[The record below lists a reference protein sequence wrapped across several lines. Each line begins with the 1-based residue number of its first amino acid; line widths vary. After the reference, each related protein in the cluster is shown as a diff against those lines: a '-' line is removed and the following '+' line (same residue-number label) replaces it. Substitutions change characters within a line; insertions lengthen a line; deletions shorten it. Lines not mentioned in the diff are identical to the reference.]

1 MRAIMHD
8 ARRATTEA
16 PTAAFRYHSRLTY
29 DEEEPMR
36 FFSGVALAA
45 AVLSLSASVIAQ
57 VKVGV
62 TISATGPAA
71 SLGIPEK
78 NTIPLCPKSVAGKSI
93 EYILLDD
100 ATDTTTAVQNT
111 KKLISESKVDALI
124 GSTTTPNSL
133 AMIDVFAEGETPVIS
148 LASSIR
154 IIEPV
159 DAKKAWSFKT
169 PQTDVMM
176 AGAILEHAAANGVK
190 TLGYIGFN
198 DALGEAFFAEID
210 KAAQARKIPLA
221 ASERYSPKDTTV
233 TGQVLK
239 LIAAKPDA
247 IVIGASGTP
256 AALPASALIERG
268 YKGKLYFNHGV
279 ANNDFLRVGGKDV
292 EGGYVPAS
300 PVIVASQLPSDHPA
314 KKRAEEYIKLYEA
327 AYGAGSVAAFG
338 SYTWDACLELAN
350 AIPVALKSAQPGTVE
365 FRRALRDA
373 LENTK
378 NLEVS
383 NGAVNMSKTDHLGL
397 DSRARVMT
405 RIENGKWVL
414 QK

>member
-1 MRAIMHD
+1 MNKIVICAMFGG
-8 ARRATTEA
+8 AC
-16 PTAAFRYHSRLTY
+16 L
-29 DEEEPMR
+29 
-36 FFSGVALAA
+36 ALGAG
-45 AVLSLSASVIAQ
+45 ASAQ

-62 TISATGPAA
+62 TVSATGPAA

-78 NTIPLCPKSVAGKSI
+78 NTIAFCPKAAGGKTI

-100 ATDTTTAVQNT
+100 ATETTTAVQNT
-111 KKLISESKVDALI
+111 KKLIGENKVDAII

-133 AMIDVFAEGETPVIS
+133 AMIDVFSEGETPAIS

-154 IIEPV
+154 IIDPV

-176 AGAILEHAAANGVK
+176 AGAILEHASANGVK
-190 TLGYIGFN
+190 TIGYIGFS
-198 DALGEAFFAEID
+198 DALGEAFFVEID
-210 KAAQARKIPLA
+210 KAAKAKNVPLIA
-221 ASERYSPKDTTV
+221 NERFAPKDTSV
-233 TGQVLK
+233 MGQVLK
-239 LIAAKPDA
+239 LIAVKPDA

-256 AALPASALIERG
+256 AAMPASALVERG
-268 YKGKLYFNHGV
+268 YKGKIYFNHGV

-292 EGGYVPAS
+292 DGAFVPAS
-300 PVIVASQLPSDHPA
+300 PVIVASQLPDSHPA
-314 KKRAEEYIKLYEA
+314 KKSAMEYTRLYEA
-327 AYGAGSVAAFG
+327 SYGAGSVAAFG
-338 SYTWDACLELAN
+338 SYTWDACVELVN

-373 LENTK
+373 LEAMK

-397 DSRARVMT
+397 DSRARVMVQVQ
-405 RIENGKWVL
+405 NGKWVL

>member
-1 MRAIMHD
+1 MT
-8 ARRATTEA
+8 ATLI
-16 PTAAFRYHSRLTY
+16 R
-29 DEEEPMR
+29 
-36 FFSGVALAA
+36 ALASSLCFAFA
-45 AVLSLSASVIAQ
+45 ATALAQ

-78 NTIPLCPKSVAGKSI
+78 NTIPLCPKSAGGKSI
-93 EYILLDD
+93 EYIVLDD

-111 KKLISESKVDALI
+111 RKLIGEHKVDAII

-154 IIEPV
+154 IIDPV

-176 AGAILEHAAANGVK
+176 AGAILEHASANGVK

-198 DALGEAFFAEID
+198 DALGEAFFAEVD
-210 KAAQARKIPLA
+210 KAAAARNIPLA
-221 ASERYSPKDTTV
+221 ANERFAPKDTSV
-233 TGQVLK
+233 TGQALK

-256 AALPASALIERG
+256 AALPASTLVERG
-268 YKGKLYFNHGV
+268 YRGKIYFNHGV

-292 EGGYVPAS
+292 EGAFVPAS
-300 PVIVASQLPSDHPA
+300 PVIVASQLPDSHPA
-314 KKRAEEYIKLYEA
+314 KRRAEEYTRLYEA
-327 AYGAGSVAAFG
+327 AFGPGSVAAFG

-350 AIPVALKSAQPGTVE
+350 AIPVALKIAEPGSVE

-373 LENTK
+373 LEATK
-378 NLEVS
+378 NFEVT
-383 NGAVNMSKTDHLGL
+383 NGSVNMSKTDHLGL
-397 DSRARVMT
+397 DSRARVMVQ
-405 RIENGKWVL
+405 IQNGKWVL

>member
-1 MRAIMHD
+1 MNQAVVRALLV
-8 ARRATTEA
+8 AATFA
-16 PTAAFRYHSRLTY
+16 LATAA
-29 DEEEPMR
+29 
-36 FFSGVALAA
+36 V
-45 AVLSLSASVIAQ
+45 AQ
-57 VKVGV
+57 VRIGV
-62 TISATGPAA
+62 TVSATGPAA

-78 NTIPLCPKSVAGKSI
+78 NTIALCAKTIAGSNV
-93 EYILLDD
+93 EYIVLDD

-111 KKLISESKVDALI
+111 RKLIGEHKVDAII

-133 AMIDVFAEGETPVIS
+133 AMIDVFAEAETPVIS

-154 IIEPV
+154 IIDPV

-176 AGAILEHAAANGVK
+176 AGAILEHAAATGVK

-198 DALGEAFFAEID
+198 DALGEAFFAEVD
-210 KAAQARKIPLA
+210 KAATRKMPLIA
-221 ASERYSPKDTTV
+221 NERCAPKDTSV

-247 IVIGASGTP
+247 IVVGASGTP
-256 AALPASALIERG
+256 AALPASALIEHG
-268 YKGKLYFNHGV
+268 YKGRLYFNHGV

-292 EGGYVPAS
+292 EGAFVPAS
-300 PVIVASQLPSDHPA
+300 PVIVASQLPETHPA
-314 KKRAEEYIKLYEA
+314 KKRAEEYIRLYEA
-327 AYGAGSVAAFG
+327 AYGPGSVAAFG

-350 AIPVALKSAQPGTVE
+350 AIPVALRTARPGTVE

-378 NLEVS
+378 NLEVT

-397 DSRARVMT
+397 DSRARVMVQI
-405 RIENGKWVL
+405 RNGKWVL